1 MVLVDLF
8 STIERPETTPMRWA
22 ESGAD
27 EDGRA
32 LDRERERERERE
44 KGRFLARQT
53 AVVSTID
60 RNNGGAVAWSW
71 STSFRLLRDQRP
83 RPCGGPSLE

>member
-22 ESGAD
+22 ESGVD
-27 EDGRA
+27 EDGRV

-44 KGRFLARQT
+44 VFGAPDCGRF
-53 AVVSTID
+53 D
-60 RNNGGAVAWSW
+60 Y
-71 STSFRLLRDQRP
+71 RP
-83 RPCGGPSLE
+83 E

>member
-22 ESGAD
+22 ESGVD
-27 EDGRA
+27 EDGRV
-32 LDRERERERERE
+32 LDRERERERE

-60 RNNGGAVAWSW
+60 RSNGGAMAWSW

-83 RPCGGPSLE
+83 RP

>member
-27 EDGRA
+27 EDGRV
-32 LDRERERERERE
+32 LDRERDRERE
-44 KGRFLARQT
+44 KGRF
-53 AVVSTID
+53 
-60 RNNGGAVAWSW
+60 
-71 STSFRLLRDQRP
+71 
-83 RPCGGPSLE
+83 

>member
-1 MVLVDLF
+1 
-8 STIERPETTPMRWA
+8 MRWA

-27 EDGRA
+27 EDGRV
-32 LDRERERERERE
+32 LDRERERE

-60 RNNGGAVAWSW
+60 RSNGGAVAWSW
-71 STSFRLLRDQRP
+71 ATSFRLLRDQRP
-83 RPCGGPSLE
+83 RPCSGPSLE